1 MGDNRIYPF
10 FGNKYRELKKNSF
23 VQKDVFPAAEYASQ
37 FRGGGIT
44 AYILALL
51 QSVPDRTI
59 HLFSLNNPAVAYVLI
74 HRCKEEVD
82 YRFSDLWLN
91 AS

>member
-1 MGDNRIYPF
+1 MWR
-10 FGNKYRELKKNSF
+10 LKKEYIK
-23 VQKDVFPAAEYASQ
+23 KDVFPATESVSQ
-37 FRGGGIT
+37 FRGGGIP

-74 HRCKEEVD
+74 HRCK
-82 YRFSDLWLN
+82 
-91 AS
+91 